1 MVRTRSQ
8 RQNDADNQNNLRVN
22 DMPYYDPPVID
33 IDEFYIPLTPDQ
45 VREHGY
51 TEANLANLENLPEAV
66 REHLEHLP
74 PASTV
79 VAIDRIAPRPD
90 GGAVLLIQ
98 VTQFAGPV
106 ANQVVPICIID
117 QYPTDSD

>member
-8 RQNDADNQNNLRVN
+8 RQNDADDQNNLRVN

-51 TEANLANLENLPEAV
+51 TVVNLVNLPEAV

-74 PASTV
+74 AASTV

-90 GGAVLLIQ
+90 GGAVI
-98 VTQFAGPV
+98 AGPV

>member
-8 RQNDADNQNNLRVN
+8 RQNDADDQNNLRVN

-51 TEANLANLENLPEAV
+51 TVVNLANLPEAV
-66 REHLEHLP
+66 REHLEHLQA
-74 PASTV
+74 ASTV
-79 VAIDRIAPRPD
+79 VAIGRITPRPD
-90 GGAVLLIQ
+90 GGAVLIIR

>member
-8 RQNDADNQNNLRVN
+8 RQNDADDQNNLRVN
-22 DMPYYDPPVID
+22 DVPYYDPPVID

-51 TEANLANLENLPEAV
+51 TVVNLPEAV

-74 PASTV
+74 GASTV

-90 GGAVLLIQ
+90 GGAVLIIR

-106 ANQVVPICIID
+106 ANQVVPIYIID
-117 QYPTDSD
+117 QYLTDSD